1 MRRILIPALTTLAG
15 IGLPLSA
22 PLWGQMHKVA
32 APEEVVRAVGVYEWT
47 GDRAKPTA
55 SRLIPVTIFIDG
67 KLEDAGEYLARPV
80 PMALDTGTLYE
91 VDRAGV
97 PQGIVDLRYAS
108 HLVASGSGAADGS
121 TDFDDGWF
129 GYGTYAP
136 PPPPKKTVALKES
149 KRPSQIESSKPDTA
163 KADPDRPSF
172 SRRPDSASAADKTQ
186 QATAPQSASQ
196 TTPQTASAGPAPAK
210 PADSG
215 AAGTGSSSTA
225 GSSSKTTDASTTQ
238 TDPSTTQTDASTAQT
253 SDDPDRPH
261 LIRKPEPTT
270 TAQDSGASPQTTT
283 GTGTSTGTVPAD
295 DPDRPTLKKRSPE
308 EAKTAKREASESSAT
323 GLATSLNDDP
333 NRPTLHRGKGQQAIT
348 EAEFPKLKGVPSN
361 LHQAVAVSD
370 AKTRPM
376 HDFTRPWADDTEK
389 ATILAKLQDMARAQI
404 AIYRSKA
411 AATPAPAPKAAPAK
425 PAPAKPTPN
434 SKLRRPKKA
443 APPPPP
449 EPLLDEELKGFTL
462 SYGGAATYV
471 YTAHTDGAGAT
482 LIYVTVVAQMDA
494 LGTLE
499 PAIQS
504 VTDAAHLDRTP
515 WLRLVDVVDAEA
527 SNRASLLFELRESA
541 SRQFAL
547 YRVIAARSE
556 QTFLT
561 GTTQ

>member
-1 MRRILIPALTTLAG
+1 MRGKLLLILTTL
-15 IGLPLSA
+15 SA
-22 PLWGQMHKVA
+22 LTALAPGADSQMHKVA

-55 SRLIPVTIFIDG
+55 NRLIPVSIFIDG

-97 PQGIVDLRYAS
+97 FEGLLDLKFAS
-108 HLVASGSGAADGS
+108 HLVASGSGATGGV

-129 GYGTYAP
+129 GYGTFSI

-149 KRPSQIESSKPDTA
+149 KRPSQVVSSKADTA

-172 SRRPDSASAADKTQ
+172 SRRPDATSAPDKTVPPAPAPAP
-186 QATAPQSASQ
+186 AT
-196 TTPQTASAGPAPAK
+196 TQTASTTPPGGSTPGKTSDPAPK
-210 PADSG
+210 
-215 AAGTGSSSTA
+215 TGDPSATS
-225 GSSSKTTDASTTQ
+225 DEPASTSS
-238 TDPSTTQTDASTAQT
+238 DSTNAKD
-253 SDDPDRPH
+253 DDPDRPH
-261 LIRKPEPTT
+261 LVRKPEST
-270 TAQDSGASPQTTT
+270 TAQDTSPTTQTTPAA
-283 GTGTSTGTVPAD
+283 GTGSSTGTIPAD

-308 EAKTAKREASESSAT
+308 EAKKAKREASESSAS

-333 NRPTLHRGKGQQAIT
+333 NRPTLHRGKGQRAVT
-348 EAEFPKLKGVPSN
+348 EADFPKLKGVPSN

-370 AKTRPM
+370 AKTRPT
-376 HDFTRPWADDTEK
+376 HDFARPWADDAEK
-389 ATILAKLQDMARAQI
+389 TTITAKLQEMAQAQI
-404 AIYRSKA
+404 AAYRSKA
-411 AATPAPAPKAAPAK
+411 RAASTTAAAPAK
-425 PAPAKPTPN
+425 RTPN
-434 SKLRRPKKA
+434 SKLRRPKVAA
-443 APPPPP
+443 APTP
-449 EPLLDEELKGFTL
+449 EPLFDEELKGYTL

-471 YTAHTDGAGAT
+471 YTARTDGEAAT

-494 LGTLE
+494 LGRLQ

-515 WLRLVDVVDAEA
+515 WMRLVDVVDAEA
-527 SNRASLLFELRESA
+527 SNRASLLFELRENA